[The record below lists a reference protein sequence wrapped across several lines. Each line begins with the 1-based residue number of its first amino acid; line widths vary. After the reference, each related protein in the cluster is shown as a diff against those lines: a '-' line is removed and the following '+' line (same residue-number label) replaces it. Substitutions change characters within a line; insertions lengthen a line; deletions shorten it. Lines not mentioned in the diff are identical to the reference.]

1 MNLFD
6 RSNYFRGSLLL
17 IRKDHKISLPESEL
31 MKRIGKALGFEKRF
45 CANAIHE
52 ALDNEFLVD
61 IPPKFSTNELA
72 MKFIKDGLALAAADN
87 FIHSSE
93 EQWLISVVKRN
104 SLDVRWYFAEKEKLM
119 EKDYHHL
126 HLEVESMVFI

>member
-6 RSNYFRGSLLL
+6 RSNYFKGALLL
-17 IRKDHKISLPESEL
+17 VRKDRKISFPESEL

-61 IPPKFSTNELA
+61 TPPKFSTRDLA
-72 MKFIKDGLALAAADN
+72 MKFIKDGLAIAAADN
-87 FIHSSE
+87 FIHQLE
-93 EQWLISVVKRN
+93 DQWLISVVKRN
-104 SLDVRWYFAEKEKLM
+104 GLDVHWYFAEKEKLM
-119 EKDYHHL
+119 KKDSQHL
-126 HLEVESMVFI
+126 PLEVENMVFI